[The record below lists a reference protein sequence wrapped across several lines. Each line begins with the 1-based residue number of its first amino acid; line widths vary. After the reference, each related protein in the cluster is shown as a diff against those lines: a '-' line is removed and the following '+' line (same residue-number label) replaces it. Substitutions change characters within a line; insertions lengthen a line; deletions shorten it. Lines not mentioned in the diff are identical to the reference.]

1 MFVMVKIAIIGL
13 GIIILMLY
21 IKPNTGNRVIIY
33 LLRILKSIRNTIIKY
48 FKFNQE
54 SSRESKGYDKELIN
68 KLKSELHNLQIT
80 TQESDATIQSLNSQI
95 NELSIKLNYIEDER
109 ENYKQLYVD
118 NKKKFDKLTLDYN
131 ELVGKLYKVST
142 ELVSDVFC
150 KGFEQI
156 NLCIDSTER
165 RFFKLIVK
173 EITKQNY
180 GFILQYFI
188 DIQQRD
194 IKELYGWY
202 LTLKYAS
209 SVIGVA
215 ALDIEGCID
224 FKSQL
229 TYLRRN
235 AFLHY
240 HRPRI
245 SSLILCLEKCRA
257 NSIVQQPWEECISQ
271 AINELSK
278 LQINVNYIPIGSEF
292 DSSTIDNILISE
304 SSRKDTRVGFIE
316 DVITIGVNP
325 LDLDVPNQKTE
336 VIMNF

>member
-1 MFVMVKIAIIGL
+1 MFILVKIATIGL
-13 GIIILMLY
+13 GIIILIHY
-21 IKPNTGNRVIIY
+21 IKPNIGNIIINY
-33 LLRILKSIRNTIIKY
+33 SLHILDSIRNTIIKY
-48 FKFNQE
+48 FKYNTK
-54 SSRESKGYDKELIN
+54 ESKCCDKESIN
-68 KLKSELHNLQIT
+68 KLKSELLNLQVIK
-80 TQESDATIQSLNSQI
+80 QESDTIIKSLNSQI
-95 NELSIKLNYIEDER
+95 NELSIKLNFIEGER
-109 ENYKQLYVD
+109 DNINKLYVD
-118 NKKKFDKLTLDYN
+118 NKQKFDRLSLDYN

-156 NLCIDSTER
+156 NSCIDYTEK
-165 RFFKLIVK
+165 RFFQLIEK
-173 EITKQNY
+173 EKTKQNY
-180 GFILQYFI
+180 DIILRYFI
-188 DIQQRD
+188 DIRQRD

-209 SVIGVA
+209 SVVGVA

-257 NSIVQQPWEECISQ
+257 NSKDQQPWEECISQ
-271 AINELSK
+271 AINELSN
-278 LQINVNYIPIGSEF
+278 LQIHVNYIPIGSEYN
-292 DSSTIDNILISE
+292 SSTIDNIQISE

-316 DVITIGVNP
+316 DVVTIGVNP
-325 LDLDVPNQKTE
+325 FDLDVPIQKTE